1 MFIAYCPMFS
11 ASCARISS
19 TISVNVQGD
28 QEIFSWWGYWKTNS
42 PRDHEMFS
50 WGGLKKK
57 SSHGLFVLTFHHE
70 TKRCSRDGGYFKKIS
85 PWDQEIHPVI
95 NLVLM
100 VTEIG
105 YGAIPIFTTRPRDV
119 LVVGVYFK
127 TISLRDKEIQNL
139 PWDLL
144 MVSWWSWW
152 LEDQEIHYVINLV
165 LVVAAQCSWEFGIYL
180 VSIFVKSIYFDQVS
194 AR

>member
-1 MFIAYCPMFS
+1 MEPFLCLP
-11 ASCARISS
+11 R
-19 TISVNVQGD
+19 D
-28 QEIFSWWGYWKTNS
+28 QEMFLWWVFKKNNFTTR
-42 PRDHEMFS
+42 PRDVLV
-50 WGGLKKK
+50 GG
-57 SSHGLFVLTFHHE
+57 GGYFLTFHHE

-85 PWDQEIHPVI
+85 PWDQEMHPVI

-105 YGAIPIFTTRPRDV
+105 YGAIPSFTTRPRDV

-165 LVVAAQCSWEFGIYL
+165 LVVAAQCSCKIVTCTFAL
-180 VSIFVKSIYFDQVS
+180 
-194 AR
+194 

>member
-1 MFIAYCPMFS
+1 MRPRDSSRDKSGSHGLWDRVWSHSYVYHETKRC
-11 ASCARISS
+11 SC
-19 TISVNVQGD
+19 G
-28 QEIFSWWGYWKTNS
+28 GYLKKIIS

-50 WGGLKKK
+50 CGG
-57 SSHGLFVLTFHHE
+57 GYFLTFHHE

-105 YGAIPIFTTRPRDV
+105 YGAIPSFTTRPRDV

-165 LVVAAQCSWEFGIYL
+165 LVVAAQCSCVDAQIIDEECI
-180 VSIFVKSIYFDQVS
+180 
-194 AR
+194 